1 MAAIDPG
8 RARALVALL
17 SAGNFV
23 IGVGAFVVI
32 GILPPLREGLALTV
46 EQSGLVMTAY
56 ALAYMVG
63 SPVGVAITGPLA
75 RRTVLC
81 AGMALFGAAAAL
93 SALAPDLWTLL
104 AARVLAA
111 FGAGL
116 VTPVSAGVAIAV
128 SPPERRGQAL
138 SAVFFGLTLAQVL
151 GIPAGGYIGF
161 AFGWQIA
168 FWAVAALAAACLAG
182 FLLLVPQAVPFQ
194 VNTLAT
200 LGRALAD
207 VRGLI
212 AILFTATFLG
222 AIYILYTFMT
232 LLLTERQGFG
242 GAGVAL
248 YLAVYGVGAV
258 IGNLLGGRAADRI
271 GAART
276 LTGLVILQALL
287 MPAFALLPM
296 SDLALCGLGFVWAL
310 FGWSFMVPQQTRLVA
325 LFPDRQNVVIA
336 LNASAIYLGAVMGS
350 SLGAILIGAA
360 GIGWLGLWAGLAML
374 PVLGHLLLSLRVSR
388 QGSAAPGRA

>member
-1 MAAIDPG
+1 
-8 RARALVALL
+8 
-17 SAGNFV
+17 
-23 IGVGAFVVI
+23 
-32 GILPPLREGLALTV
+32 
-46 EQSGLVMTAY
+46 
-56 ALAYMVG
+56 
-63 SPVGVAITGPLA
+63 
-75 RRTVLC
+75 
-81 AGMALFGAAAAL
+81 
-93 SALAPDLWTLL
+93 
-104 AARVLAA
+104 
-111 FGAGL
+111 
-116 VTPVSAGVAIAV
+116 
-128 SPPERRGQAL
+128 
-138 SAVFFGLTLAQVL
+138 
-151 GIPAGGYIGF
+151 
-161 AFGWQIA
+161 
-168 FWAVAALAAACLAG
+168 
-182 FLLLVPQAVPFQ
+182 VPFQ